1 LLKALVCLH
10 ICHDQSLIFSNDAGP
25 LLTAFTDSI
34 KYLRTATTDSEV
46 ISDWRSFDEKIS
58 MHISDL
64 DGTAKHLNEINNLS
78 NASRVRIQKNL
89 ALRHQAAIEPEEPAK
104 FPIRMLPY
112 KQNPKFYGREAEL
125 EKINNALDWKI
136 KGNDPLRTYTI
147 YGRRGV
153 GKTQLA
159 LQYAYKNPAN
169 FEAIFWVRCETG
181 LYLRQSF
188 TDMANVINLPGANKH
203 GHHEENQLAVMQ
215 WLKKTSKTLDIVG
228 VMR

>member
-1 LLKALVCLH
+1 MTQAHYLP
-10 ICHDQSLIFSNDAGP
+10 P
-25 LLTAFTDSI
+25 LPILSSTFAQQLQVTYYPPDSHCYTVLTS
-34 KYLRTATTDSEV
+34 KNQDSEV

-203 GHHEENQLAVMQ
+203 GEQQLYPLNSA
-215 WLKKTSKTLDIVG
+215 I
-228 VMR
+228 